1 MSAAHIRLTATLLHI
16 IKLQQRANV
25 FFCFQYFVNHCHQH
39 HEVFMAFSVLTEKR
53 DAGCRR
59 AMNGRVGWCRM
70 LWHNFLVW
78 KLTSD
83 PPVAR
88 RLTPGPKLMLSS
100 LCVPGATGSCLPLSG
115 LQCGDTTQGPRPTV
129 TGEQL
134 LISRIGLSRVT
145 IGCDVQNPYFH
156 SISPSCWLSPCHITA
171 KSWDSRLEHGRVNLH
186 WKLFVPV
193 QTLWVGF
200 GIIIQLYPMLN
211 SFKWILNI
219 FNRSTKPLLD
229 FLWFL

>member
-1 MSAAHIRLTATLLHI
+1 MNFPWL
-16 IKLQQRANV
+16 
-25 FFCFQYFVNHCHQH
+25 
-39 HEVFMAFSVLTEKR
+39 SVLTEKR
-53 DAGCRR
+53 DAGLQWR

-83 PPVAR
+83 PPLAR

-100 LCVPGATGSCLPLSG
+100 LSLCARCHWLLSASVWTLMRGHDSGTETNCHWWATVDISDRFEPSHNRLWCPKPLFPLHFSFLPRLAV
-115 LQCGDTTQGPRPTV
+115 TV
-129 TGEQL
+129 SHH
-134 LISRIGLSRVT
+134 SRE
-145 IGCDVQNPYFH
+145 
-156 SISPSCWLSPCHITA
+156 
-171 KSWDSRLEHGRVNLH
+171 WDSRLEHGRVNLH